1 MVDSTKET
9 VKRRISKKDWDSVE
23 EYIQDEL
30 KVRENSNARK
40 RQTKIW
46 KEVDRQVH
54 MEGQSRTSRDKNADG
69 DWRNSLELGE
79 LSRASEVIAADV
91 RRITFPTTRAWFEPH
106 SDLPP
111 DENGLVNADLQR
123 RIDGRQR
130 AFMTQQQLDFG
141 FKSRV
146 DLSVKEALHHGS
158 YVATVEWESAIQITD
173 GTNVGTVASPVWKP
187 HSMWN
192 CYPDPSVGGNNTFY
206 QGSMITKSYKPAY
219 QVRRMKSPDSKYP
232 FFNLNKIEKKTNHRE
247 QADDTDDIEI
257 ITYYGDLVIPRQSGR
272 DILLLNSRAMLAN
285 GRIIHYMPNP
295 FPYPPVIYNGWER
308 LDVRD
313 PYYVSP
319 LDKFSVDQKIGSQLA
334 NRLLDNVDLKVEPPI
349 IYDGNDP
356 DFIMNGGPNISPGS
370 KTPTKGSASYTTVDV
385 GDPNVALSGLQWI
398 ISQIEAGTKVDRV
411 RSGVSPGT
419 EQTATEVV
427 KQAQNAELS
436 TIDFVD
442 KHEIHGL
449 RPYLYMADHLN
460 RNNVSAYKFYNQELD
475 SPDFET
481 MKRSE
486 LPNNVHYEIVGSK
499 GLLGEEQRQAA
510 TSQVTAFWMGSN
522 PALLKQDELAK
533 EMFRDAGN
541 KNPEKFLNVGDEA
554 NALKAQFEQAIQQLQ
569 QEAQQLQQDAQEA
582 TQELNKQVE
591 DLELKN
597 DQLALDKDQKDIEKA
612 GKDVRIQSLQEQ
624 IKLIKA
630 EQKLEDAASEEVLN
644 VRTAVEDILKQ
655 VQQPKKIIYDG
666 TGKPIGVE
674 TVQ

>member
-1 MVDSTKET
+1 LVDTAKET
-9 VKRRISKKDWDSVE
+9 VKKRITRKDWNSVE
-23 EYIQDEL
+23 EFIQDEL
-30 KVRENSNARK
+30 KTREGSDARK
-40 RQTKIW
+40 RQSRIW

-54 MEGQSRTSRDKNADG
+54 MEGLSRSSRDKNADG

-91 RRITFPTTRAWFEPH
+91 RRLTFPSTRSWFDPH
-106 SDLPP
+106 TEIPP
-111 DENGLVNADLQR
+111 MDDG
-123 RIDGRQR
+123 RINVDVQSRVDGRQR
-130 AFMTQQQLDFG
+130 AFLTQQQMDFG

-158 YVATVEWESAIQITD
+158 YVATVEWESAIQVID
-173 GTNVGTVASPVWKP
+173 GKGIDTIKAPVWRP

-192 CYPDPSVGGNNTFY
+192 CYPDPSIGGNNTFY
-206 QGSMITKSYKPAY
+206 QGSMIIKAFKPAY
-219 QVRRMKSPDSKYP
+219 QVRRMKSPDSSYP
-232 FFNLNKIEKKTNHRE
+232 FFNLNKIEKRTNHRE
-247 QADDTDDIEI
+247 QADDTDDIELI
-257 ITYYGDLVIPRQSGR
+257 YFYGDLIIPRQSGR
-272 DILLLNSRAMLAN
+272 DILLLNSRAILAN

-295 FPYPPVIYNGWER
+295 FPYPNVIYNGWER

-319 LDKFSVDQKIGSQLA
+319 LVKFSVDQKIGSQLA

-356 DFIMNGGPNISPGS
+356 DFILNGGPNISPGS
-370 KTPTKGSASYTTVDV
+370 KTPTKGSASYTVVDV

-398 ISQIEAGTKVDRV
+398 IGQIEAGTKVDRV

-442 KHEIHGL
+442 KHESHGL
-449 RPYLYMADHLN
+449 RPFLYMADHLN
-460 RNNVSAYKFYNQELD
+460 RGGLTSYKFYNQELD
-475 SPDFET
+475 APDFEI

-510 TSQVTAFWMGSN
+510 TSQVTSFWMGAN
-522 PALLKQDELAK
+522 PTLLKQDELAK

-541 KNPEKFLNVGDEA
+541 KNPEKFLNVGEEA
-554 NALKAQFEQAIQQLQ
+554 DALKAQFEQAMQQIQ
-569 QEAQQLQQDAQEA
+569 QEAQQAQQDAAEA
-582 TQELNKQVE
+582 IQELNSKVE
-591 DLELKN
+591 DQEFKIE
-597 DQLALDKDQKDIEKA
+597 QLNLDKDQKDIEKA

-624 IKLIKA
+624 IKLMKA
-630 EQKLEDAASEEVLN
+630 EQALEDTASEEVLN

-666 TGKPIGVE
+666 NGKPIGVE